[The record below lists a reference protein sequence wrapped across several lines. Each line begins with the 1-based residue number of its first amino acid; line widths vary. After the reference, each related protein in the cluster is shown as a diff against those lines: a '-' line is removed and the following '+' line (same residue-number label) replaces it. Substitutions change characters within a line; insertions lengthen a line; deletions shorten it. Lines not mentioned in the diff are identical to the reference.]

1 MEIILSVSNNYTI
14 TNEEKIFL
22 DNFKKELIKNI
33 ELISQKTTDKDYSG
47 RLTISRLNVNIL
59 SVKKESDISVFENN
73 INILKNN
80 INYDED
86 FFNLL
91 FYYSEVLIG
100 INKIHIYKILNDK
113 EINNIL
119 MFCNDYFFNDKY
131 IKNMLKEYDSET
143 FDYISCEIEN
153 LKKIITNIARSNS
166 FFDIYRKSFNYIN
179 QQNMD
184 IYFDKMILPL
194 INLNLLNN
202 DYYENII
209 LNINCNFNFYL
220 EKLENKNFNYIDNFI
235 VNIETSDNNNQKP
248 NFMKKFYFD
257 TILFKY
263 KNHTNEIS
271 SFEDIDLEPINFRCY
286 KELVDVIYKKETNLS
301 TLDEFN
307 ISKKAFDV
315 FQTELFINKK
325 NEDIQND
332 TENIKF
338 CLNDFIKEYLVFFNE
353 NDEIIPNFL
362 IMNLLMLNKNF
373 YYEKVLLFI
382 NDIYYSNLKID
393 LNFEKYD
400 FNQNM
405 ISKTNYFFDLILKYS
420 NEIKEFFD
428 IIELK
433 INHNSENLFD
443 ILDKYNGKY
452 FLKNSF
458 KLKEFTQCH
467 LKDIITTDFF
477 NDFLLNIDEN
487 DKKFFSSFLKFIT
500 EELDYIPE
508 NQTKM
513 FFDII
518 LLNSLINSIEYKD
531 NETSKNNYINEF
543 VDKYKDFIVFFDYI
557 PYIKESL
564 NNNSLN
570 KVNNENFENILSK
583 LNSLYYNK
591 AKNKKI
597 KI

>member
-1 MEIILSVSNNYTI
+1 MDLSNNYTI
-14 TNEEKIFL
+14 SNEEKVFL
-22 DNFKKELIKNI
+22 DNFRKELIKNI
-33 ELISQKTTDKDYSG
+33 ELISQKTTDEDYSG

-80 INYDED
+80 TNYDED

-100 INKIHIYKILNDK
+100 INKSDIYKILNDK

-119 MFCNDYFFNDKY
+119 MFCNDYLFNDKY

-153 LKKIITNIARSNS
+153 LKKIKTNIARSNS
-166 FFDIYRKSFNYIN
+166 FFDIYRESFNYIN

-220 EKLENKNFNYIDNFI
+220 EKLENKNFNYIDNYI
-235 VNIETSDNNNQKP
+235 VNIETPNNNNQEP
-248 NFMKKFYFD
+248 NFMKNFYFD

-263 KNHTNEIS
+263 KNYINETS
-271 SFEDIDLEPINFRCY
+271 NFEEADLEPINLICY
-286 KELVDVIYKKETNLS
+286 KQLVNVIYKKDTNISILE
-301 TLDEFN
+301 EFN

-315 FQTELFINKK
+315 FQTELFINSTIK
-325 NEDIQND
+325 NIQYN
-332 TENIKF
+332 TETIKS

-362 IMNLLMLNKNF
+362 IMNLLILNKNF

-382 NDIYYSNLKID
+382 NDIYCSNFKID
-393 LNFEKYD
+393 FNFEKYN
-400 FNQNM
+400 FNQNI

-433 INHNSENLFD
+433 INHNSENLFNV
-443 ILDKYNGKY
+443 LSKYNSNF
-452 FLKNSF
+452 FLKSDVNLKSF
-458 KLKEFTQCH
+458 IKCH
-467 LKDIITTDFF
+467 LTDIITTDFF
-477 NDFLLNIDEN
+477 SDFLLNIDEN
-487 DKKFFSSFLKFIT
+487 DKKFFSSFFKFIT
-500 EELDYIPE
+500 AELDYIPE

-518 LLNSLINSIEYKD
+518 PLNSLINSIEYKD

-543 VDKYKDFIVFFDYI
+543 VDKYKDYVVIFDYI

-564 NNNSLN
+564 NKNFLNN
-570 KVNNENFENILSK
+570 VDNENFENILSK
-583 LNSLYYNK
+583 FNSIYCNK
-591 AKNKKI
+591 TTNNKNKKI

>member
-166 FFDIYRKSFNYIN
+166 FFDIYRGAFNYIN
-179 QQNMD
+179 QKNMD

>member
-1 MEIILSVSNNYTI
+1 
-14 TNEEKIFL
+14 
-22 DNFKKELIKNI
+22 
-33 ELISQKTTDKDYSG
+33 
-47 RLTISRLNVNIL
+47 
-59 SVKKESDISVFENN
+59 
-73 INILKNN
+73 
-80 INYDED
+80 
-86 FFNLL
+86 
-91 FYYSEVLIG
+91 
-100 INKIHIYKILNDK
+100 
-113 EINNIL
+113 
-119 MFCNDYFFNDKY
+119 
-131 IKNMLKEYDSET
+131 MLKEYDSET

-153 LKKIITNIARSNS
+153 LKKIKTNIARSNS
-166 FFDIYRKSFNYIN
+166 FFDIYRESFNYIN

-220 EKLENKNFNYIDNFI
+220 EKLENKNFNYIDNYI
-235 VNIETSDNNNQKP
+235 VNIETPNNNNQEP
-248 NFMKKFYFD
+248 NFMKNFYFD

-263 KNHTNEIS
+263 KNYINETS
-271 SFEDIDLEPINFRCY
+271 NFEEADLEPINLICY
-286 KELVDVIYKKETNLS
+286 KQLVNVIYKKDTNISILE
-301 TLDEFN
+301 EFN

-315 FQTELFINKK
+315 FQTELFINSTIK
-325 NEDIQND
+325 NIQYN
-332 TENIKF
+332 TETIKS

-362 IMNLLMLNKNF
+362 IMNLLILNKNF

-382 NDIYYSNLKID
+382 NDIYCSNFKID
-393 LNFEKYD
+393 FNFEKYN
-400 FNQNM
+400 FNQNI

-433 INHNSENLFD
+433 INHNSENLFNV
-443 ILDKYNGKY
+443 LSKYNSNF
-452 FLKNSF
+452 FLKSDVNLKSF
-458 KLKEFTQCH
+458 IKCH
-467 LKDIITTDFF
+467 LTDIITTDFF
-477 NDFLLNIDEN
+477 SDFLLNIDEN
-487 DKKFFSSFLKFIT
+487 DKKFFSSFFKFIT
-500 EELDYIPE
+500 AELDYIPE

-543 VDKYKDFIVFFDYI
+543 VDKYKDYVVIFDYI

-564 NNNSLN
+564 NKNFLNN
-570 KVNNENFENILSK
+570 VDNENFDNRLLI
-583 LNSLYYNK
+583 
-591 AKNKKI
+591 I
-597 KI
+597 

>member
-1 MEIILSVSNNYTI
+1 MSVSNNYTI

-166 FFDIYRKSFNYIN
+166 FFDIYRGAFNYIN
-179 QQNMD
+179 QKNMD

-286 KELVDVIYKKETNLS
+286 KELVGVIYKKETNLS

-338 CLNDFIKEYLVFFNE
+338 CLNDFIKECLVFFNE